1 MNKIIK
7 AFLDEG
13 KITQDEYDILFVSKE
28 YHTNTTFFKSTLK
41 KIIILQQ
48 YKDSIELEYIHFPA
62 ISYKDINYSNKEY
75 SFDNCT
81 FWGELNFK
89 FETIPNKISFTFSIF
104 KMDAT
109 FFNTNFLN
117 KIYFENVEFIKRCN
131 FNGAK
136 LKNLYIC
143 DSVLNYGI
151 ELGSTICE
159 EEVYFS
165 DNIYYSS
172 SEFLNA
178 KFNDTLAFINCNFT
192 EELSLANIHV
202 NQLFEFWNNKIYK
215 VDFLGSALGNIVF
228 ENNLNIEDN
237 SSLNQNNFKNKESA
251 SLIKTHFEK
260 QNNITEANKYF
271 VIEKELYLQK
281 INDKNSFEPNRN
293 STKFVLYLN
302 KYVSNFGTDWIRPL
316 LVIFIFGYL
325 SSLGY
330 GFLQEGTENINFTS
344 SKLLLF
350 SAFLYSLLVYYFYHK
365 QLWVA
370 WVASIFVFFSLLMG
384 EIHLREISNDISKL
398 INPLNIFKSN
408 ASYFESIALYGML
421 VKLSMSVL
429 IYQFIMA
436 FRQNTRR
443 K

>member
-1 MNKIIK
+1 MNKTIK

-28 YHTNTTFFKSTLK
+28 YQTNTTFFKSTLK
-41 KIIILQQ
+41 KVIILQQ
-48 YKDSIELEYIHFPA
+48 YKDNIELEYIHFPS
-62 ISYKDINYSNKEY
+62 ISYKDINYSTKKY
-75 SFDNCT
+75 SFHECI
-81 FWGELNFK
+81 FWGELNFR
-89 FETIPNKISFTFSIF
+89 FETIPNKMSFTFSIF

-143 DSVLNYGI
+143 DSTLNYGI
-151 ELGSTICE
+151 ELGNTICE
-159 EEVYFS
+159 KEVYFS
-165 DNIYYSS
+165 DNTYYSS
-172 SEFLNA
+172 SEFLNS
-178 KFNDTLAFINCNFT
+178 KFNDTLAFICCNFA

-202 NQLFEFWNNKIYK
+202 NKLFEFWNNKISK
-215 VDFLGSALGNIVF
+215 VDFLGSTLGNIVF

-237 SSLNQNNFKNKESA
+237 SSLNQNNFENKESA
-251 SLIKTHFEK
+251 SLIKTHFDK

-271 VIEKELYLQK
+271 VIEQELYLQK
-281 INDKNSFEPNRN
+281 LNNRTSLEPNKS

-302 KYVSNFGTDWIRPL
+302 KYVSNFGTDWIRPF

-330 GFLQEGTENINFTS
+330 GFLQEGSENINFTN

-350 SAFLYSLLVYYFYHK
+350 SAFLYSLLIYYFYHK
-365 QLWVA
+365 KLWVA
-370 WVASIFVFFSLLMG
+370 LIASILVFFSLLMG
-384 EIHLREISNDISKL
+384 DIHLRELSNNISKL
-398 INPLNIFKSN
+398 INPLNIFKPKAN
-408 ASYFESIALYGML
+408 YFASIAMYGML
-421 VKLSMSVL
+421 VKLGMSVL